1 MLFSDTCTQQWFASV
16 NCFLTDRPLL
26 FGLPTCSKTQSNR
39 CSPHLVLQK
48 PFTVCLT
55 TANRSLPALTLPAHV
70 LTWVAESE
78 PLGRVG
84 LPIKRQLFKDK
95 CFAHVSGMAMGH
107 SHVGL
112 SVSPMLE
119 SLNNYQID
127 CRDVP
132 YRRSRLTVETFQQLF
147 DGLSWNL
154 EHTCV
159 SHHQVEIG
167 IPPVLF
173 TETVNDHVP
182 DDTPISLSF
191 ILC

>member
-84 LPIKRQLFKDK
+84 LPIK
-95 CFAHVSGMAMGH
+95 S
-107 SHVGL
+107 
-112 SVSPMLE
+112 
-119 SLNNYQID
+119 
-127 CRDVP
+127 DVP